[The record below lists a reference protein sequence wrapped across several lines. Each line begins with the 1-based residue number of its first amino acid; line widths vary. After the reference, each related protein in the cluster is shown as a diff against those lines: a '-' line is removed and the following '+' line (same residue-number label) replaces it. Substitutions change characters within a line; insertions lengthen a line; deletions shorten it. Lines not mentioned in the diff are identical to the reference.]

1 MSLDPQR
8 PPSSRLSES
17 QKIYLQT
24 NLARDKAEVLLQGL
38 EAIRDEAQRYAADP
52 QLRRICD
59 MDAGQFAVERA
70 IESTERIIDRLGRAM
85 RLTRD
90 SDTRLALQEL
100 DEILVEL
107 EDGPRLDEAFED
119 SDQPPIDRPSAST
132 ADDIDPTGRAA

>member
-1 MSLDPQR
+1 MSPDQEKPQ
-8 PPSSRLSES
+8 SSRLSQS

-38 EAIRDEAQRYAADP
+38 EAIRDEAMRYASDP
-52 QLRRICD
+52 QLSRMCD

-90 SDTRLALQEL
+90 QDTRLALQEL
-100 DEILVEL
+100 DGILEEL
-107 EDGPRLDEAFED
+107 DGGPRLDEAFED
-119 SDQPPIDRPSAST
+119 SEEPRIENPKRAGGGG
-132 ADDIDPTGRAA
+132 DDPAGRAA